1 MQFNT
6 CCVSGKKALHTLPHG
21 HPVRLVLPRF
31 VDGKALIGRV
41 TLASWRG
48 CTMANT
54 RADERAS
61 TWQLWPNQLGPCTKQ
76 CCHLLLLRNAG
87 QRGAKTGGQYTPGKR
102 ECYYFPVWRKGHFSD
117 KSNFMKLLLTLG
129 KKSLSFY
136 FPADTRNLVRWSC
149 VRSPRHT
156 WGAEGWPGLPAWRSP
171 RPHTAGHPPGRS
183 SPPLFLEQSASRQ
196 CSAQGQKALDFLHQN
211 SCIKALRCTRLSV
224 CWLAVLL
231 MSFFYASPWPQGLGP
246 VPGSGKPEKGSP
258 ASHITKGANKMLV
271 LFSSFTA
278 WDSA

>member
-1 MQFNT
+1 MILLSVNQDSFIFSFPIRMSLLFSCLAALFKT
-6 CCVSGKKALHTLPHG
+6 CSTTLSRRCKSEYLCLEPNSIDQAFSFLPLCMLCKIFCMCLSAWGYSLLFFPCWGFLSTHYTTIDAKWNSSGLW
-21 HPVRLVLPRF
+21 RIMLV
-31 VDGKALIGRV
+31 
-41 TLASWRG
+41 
-48 CTMANT
+48 
-54 RADERAS
+54 
-61 TWQLWPNQLGPCTKQ
+61 
-76 CCHLLLLRNAG
+76 
-87 QRGAKTGGQYTPGKR
+87 
-102 ECYYFPVWRKGHFSD
+102 
-117 KSNFMKLLLTLG
+117 
-129 KKSLSFY
+129 
-136 FPADTRNLVRWSC
+136 RNLD
-149 VRSPRHT
+149 
-156 WGAEGWPGLPAWRSP
+156 RSP